1 MEAPVKT
8 KKSVWGTKRRAVITL
23 EAALLIPTLLFLF
36 LLLFDGLYL
45 AYMKTGAKS
54 GIELSLIEAKSNL
67 SQLTNKEFNQMKTA
81 SPNIDRFLSDKLRRT
96 MMDELNLQ
104 VDEASFYRY
113 AEQRIASFLPGDSE
127 SKSILLARKDSLFRS
142 SYKLDYDLFFSSF
155 LNKAYQGLQVK
166 MDRMI
171 GTSSLKEHRIFDE
184 IVSIDTGYYFATHS
198 KQVSK
203 LLEQVEKALR
213 FMKSNG

>member
-8 KKSVWGTKRRAVITL
+8 KKSVRGTKRRAVITL

-45 AYMKTGAKS
+45 TYMKTGAKS
-54 GIELSLIEAKSNL
+54 GLELSLIEAKSNL

-127 SKSILLARKDSLFRS
+127 SKSILLARKDSLFHS
-142 SYKLDYDLFFSSF
+142 SYKLEYDLFFSSF

-171 GTSSLKEHRIFDE
+171 GTSSLKEHRVFDE